1 MKDIYNIVKV
11 SDIDNIELD
20 KIVRKCNDQP
30 NLISYYYPHI
40 FMNRDKINKDDLSVM
55 IKKITD
61 DIKRDKNVD
70 YTLKKYYTIS
80 NIIETLFL
88 CIFDLNTIKNF
99 QKYIQLTI
107 SNNDNIIID
116 ILNLI
121 IQNKPLNNLELIFNN
136 KIDTSNCVF
145 IIEKIIEHIKKDY
158 TDDCLEKQLLIQYQ
172 LISHIMKYTS
182 KYKYNPYLSNILN
195 ITKYNLLNNY
205 ILKCDINE
213 SHDAYISNIL
223 EIYDNVFKQDEY
235 IDKIDIASYL
245 QKISKSLNIKDPKEK
260 ILKSIHRITFLDKII
275 SLQTNPNYKVPL
287 QTQLTKVIEENQ
299 IDKILINTYVNMIKT
314 NSSVGKL
321 EVIENI
327 IKYFQNFGVLSK
339 ELIKLVF
346 PKYFAKESIKYYLD
360 IVARINSNTMSNS
373 KLRIIEDIIK
383 DQQVY
388 ENKIKHAT
396 IKNTSNLP
404 CDKSKLTVFSIDNR
418 FADNNCDIKLEEY
431 NYELIGYLKFS
442 KILFER
448 EIFENL
454 KNISIHN
461 YLSNGVVEFGN
472 TKIHANLLILN
483 VLFMFN
489 PNKYI
494 EIGNL
499 KKIIKDENL
508 VNDIIH
514 TLEYYNIILKRK
526 PKQRT
531 LIEIIYNSSEKIDLN
546 VSFFDKKQ
554 EIKLELIKNIPNSTL
569 DKNKKESNDSDKN
582 EVTDSSIYQIESSKY
597 DVIECFILK
606 TIKPSKVNKNDLK
619 MIVESKCNFSISSE
633 GFNKCM
639 TRLYN
644 LDYFEYQG
652 DDIVYV
658 P

>member
-11 SDIDNIELD
+11 SDIDDIDLD
-20 KIVRKCNDQP
+20 KIVKKCNDQP

-70 YTLKKYYTIS
+70 HTLKKYYTIS

-145 IIEKIIEHIKKDY
+145 IIEKIIQHIKKDY
-158 TDDCLEKQLLIQYQ
+158 TDDCLEKKLLIQYQ
-172 LISHIMKYTS
+172 LISHIKKYTS
-182 KYKYNPYLSNILN
+182 KYKYNPYLANILN
-195 ITKYNLLNNY
+195 ITKYNLLNDY
-205 ILKCDINE
+205 ILKCEINE

-223 EIYDNVFKQDEY
+223 EIYDNVYKQEEL
-235 IDKIDIASYL
+235 IDRIDLVPYVN
-245 QKISKSLNIKDPKEK
+245 KVSKSLNIKDPKEK
-260 ILKSIHRITFLDKII
+260 ILKSIHRISFLDRII
-275 SLQTNPNYKVPL
+275 SLETNLNYKVPL
-287 QTQLTKVIEENQ
+287 QTQLTKLIEENQ
-299 IDKILINTYVNMIKT
+299 IDKIIINTYVNMIKT
-314 NSSVGKL
+314 NSSVGRL
-321 EVIENI
+321 EVIEKI
-327 IKYFQNFGVLSK
+327 IKYFQNFGILSK

-360 IVARINSNTMSNS
+360 IIARINSNTMSSS

-383 DQQVY
+383 DQQAY

-418 FADNNCDIKLEEY
+418 FADNNSDMKLEDY

-448 EIFENL
+448 EIFDNL

-489 PNKYI
+489 PNKFI

-514 TLEYYNIILKRK
+514 TLEYYNIILKRET
-526 PKQRT
+526 KQRT
-531 LIEIIYNSSEKIDLN
+531 LLEMIYNSSEKINLN

-554 EIKLELIKNIPNSTL
+554 EIKIELIKKVLNISEN
-569 DKNKKESNDSDKN
+569 NESDKK
-582 EVTDSSIYQIESSKY
+582 EVTDSTVINNESSKY

-606 TIKPSKVNKNDLK
+606 TIKPSKVNKNDLQK
-619 MIVESKCNFSISSE
+619 IVESKCNFSISSE

-652 DDIVYV
+652 EDIVYV